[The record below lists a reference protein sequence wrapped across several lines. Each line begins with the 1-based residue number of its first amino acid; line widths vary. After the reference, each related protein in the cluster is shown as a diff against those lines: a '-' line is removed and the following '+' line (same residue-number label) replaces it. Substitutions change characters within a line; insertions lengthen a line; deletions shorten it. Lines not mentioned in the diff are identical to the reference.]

1 MFQTIVLITA
11 TAATVLQFYTLVR
24 PNWSKEAKASSE
36 VSHLGKSY
44 GGLWYR
50 CYTRKY
56 KGDFSCDNYT
66 SPFFTLEGLLFMRIL
81 YTLSCILSLAGCVM
95 LHFGMVCN
103 KTVDDCMAKSRNFH
117 KRFTIKHF
125 LNMTWIQESTVIGY
139 FWCLIWSN
147 WENWFYCISGVFLH
161 LYKIF
166 ERILVTAKKK

>member
-1 MFQTIVLITA
+1 MSILGHFGTWKYYHTNIKPRGVIKNSENEMFQTIVLITA

-81 YTLSCILSLAGCVM
+81 YTWVGARPGVWRF
-95 LHFGMVCN
+95 FGRPTKIGRPTDVGRPL
-103 KTVDDCMAKSRNFH
+103 TDVLDNF
-117 KRFTIKHF
+117 
-125 LNMTWIQESTVIGY
+125 
-139 FWCLIWSN
+139 
-147 WENWFYCISGVFLH
+147 
-161 LYKIF
+161 
-166 ERILVTAKKK
+166 